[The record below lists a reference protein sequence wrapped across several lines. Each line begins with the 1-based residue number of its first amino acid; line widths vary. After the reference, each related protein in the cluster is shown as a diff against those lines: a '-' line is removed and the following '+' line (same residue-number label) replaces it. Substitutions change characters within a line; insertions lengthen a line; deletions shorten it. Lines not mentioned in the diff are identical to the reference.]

1 MDVKVS
7 NGDRDGCQNQQYDEQ
22 CSPNQEPLVRSA
34 ALQVILV
41 LRPLRAWTTI
51 KSLHTVPRM
60 ASSNHPGPSRPYGM
74 RGLGRC
80 RLFALSLGCFL
91 SSLCIEP

>member
-1 MDVKVS
+1 MDVKDS

-22 CSPNQEPLVRSA
+22 CSHNQGPLVRSA

-41 LRPLRAWTTI
+41 RRPLPAWTTI
-51 KSLHTVPRM
+51 KSLHTIPRM
-60 ASSNHPGPSRPYGM
+60 ASSNHPLSTRPYGM
-74 RGLGRC
+74 RRLGRC
-80 RLFALSLGCFL
+80 RLFAPSLGCFL